1 MKRVLAALVAILTV
15 ATAASAQSG
24 STLSLDEAIG
34 IAIANNL
41 TLQNAAMQV
50 EKAEHDVAIAR
61 TRRMP
66 SFSIE
71 SQASQL
77 LTPVDISFPRGAF
90 GDYPGIGP
98 IPSTDATV
106 TTPRGM
112 SLYLNAQA
120 TQPLSQLFT
129 INLNVRLSETSLA
142 YEREQVRA
150 GRLALVQN
158 VRRQYYAVLETASAL
173 EAVAAKTKLLEEMD
187 RVTATRVAQQVVLKS
202 DRLDVQ
208 TRLAEAELTRLTL
221 RHTLASRKEQFNQL
235 LGRDI
240 RTPFEIA
247 PIPEPSRFE
256 VDREAAQTRA
266 LDARPDIRQAR
277 VRLQQAELAH
287 RVSKAD
293 RIPELALA
301 GSSVMPVNID
311 GAPRNISTV
320 AIQAKW
326 DVFDWGRK
334 GRTVAA
340 KGLEIMQAKNS
351 MFDAEQRAVLEINNE
366 VRRVEAAR
374 AQLRVARLAQE
385 HARENARVRMN
396 QYEVRAALL
405 SDVMLAESNLAESD
419 DQYTRA
425 LLSFWTAL
433 ADLDHALG
441 EE

>member
-1 MKRVLAALVAILTV
+1 
-15 ATAASAQSG
+15 
-24 STLSLDEAIG
+24 
-34 IAIANNL
+34 
-41 TLQNAAMQV
+41 
-50 EKAEHDVAIAR
+50 
-61 TRRMP
+61 
-66 SFSIE
+66 
-71 SQASQL
+71 
-77 LTPVDISFPRGAF
+77 VDISFPRGAF

-158 VRRQYYAVLETASAL
+158 VRRQYYAVLESASAL
-173 EAVAAKTKLLEEMD
+173 EAVAAKTRLLEEMD

-240 RTPFEIA
+240 RTPFEVA

-301 GSSVMPVNID
+301 VSSVMPVNID

-340 KGLEIMQAKNS
+340 KGLEIRQAKNR
-351 MFDAEQRAVLEINNE
+351 MFDAEQKAVLEINNE
-366 VRRVEAAR
+366 FRRVEAAR

-385 HARENARVRMN
+385 HAREDARVRMT

-425 LLSFWTAL
+425 LASFWTAL

>member
-71 SQASQL
+71 TQASQL

-98 IPSTDATV
+98 IPSTDATI
-106 TTPRGM
+106 TTPPGM

-221 RHTLASRKEQFNQL
+221 GHTLATRKEQLNQL

-240 RTPFEIA
+240 RTPFEVA

-256 VDREAAQTRA
+256 VDMAAAQTRA

-301 GSSVMPVNID
+301 VSSLMPVNID

-340 KGLEIMQAKNS
+340 KGLEIRQAKNS
-351 MFDAEQRAVLEINNE
+351 MFDAEQKAVLEINNE
-366 VRRVEAAR
+366 FRRVEAAR
-374 AQLRVARLAQE
+374 AQLRVARLTQE
-385 HARENARVRMN
+385 HARENARVKMN

-419 DQYTRA
+419 DQYQQA

>member
-1 MKRVLAALVAILTV
+1 MTRVLVAFIAILTS
-15 ATAASAQSG
+15 AAASAQTKT
-24 STLSLDEAIG
+24 TLSLDEAIA
-34 IAIANNL
+34 IASANNL
-41 TLQNAAMQV
+41 TLQNAALQV

-61 TRRMP
+61 SRRMP

-77 LTPVDISFPRGAF
+77 LTPVNIMFPRGAF

-98 IPSTDATV
+98 IPSTDATI
-106 TTPRGM
+106 TTPTGM

-120 TQPLSQLFT
+120 TQPISQLFQ
-129 INLNVRLSETSLA
+129 INLNAKLTEATLD
-142 YEREQVRA
+142 YEREQVRSS
-150 GRLALVQN
+150 RMALVQN
-158 VRRQYYAVLETASAL
+158 VKRQYYALLETASAL
-173 EAVAAKTKLLEEMD
+173 EAVAAKTRLLEEMD

-208 TRLAEAELTRLTL
+208 TRLAEVELSRLNL

-240 RTPFEIA
+240 RTAFEID
-247 PIPEPSRFE
+247 PIPEPSRLE
-256 VDREAAQTRA
+256 AGIEAAQSRA

-277 VRLQQAELAH
+277 VRLQQAELAR

-293 RIPELALA
+293 RIPAIALA
-301 GSSVMPVNID
+301 VSSVMPVNID

-326 DVFDWGRK
+326 DPFDWGRK
-334 GRTVAA
+334 SRTIAS
-340 KGLEIMQAKNS
+340 KRIEIAQARNS
-351 MFDAEQRAVLEINNE
+351 VSDVEQKAVVEINHE
-366 VRRVEAAR
+366 FRRVEVAR

-385 HARENARVRMN
+385 RARENARVRVA
-396 QYEVRAALL
+396 QYEVKSALL
-405 SDVMLAESNLAESD
+405 SEVMLAESNLAESD
-419 DQYTRA
+419 DQYHQA

>member
-1 MKRVLAALVAILTV
+1 MTRVLVALMALMTSAA
-15 ATAASAQSG
+15 AASAQTR
-24 STLSLDEAIG
+24 STLSLDEAIA
-34 IAIANNL
+34 IASANNL

-98 IPSTDATV
+98 IPSTDATI

-112 SLYLNAQA
+112 SIYLNAQA
-120 TQPLSQLFT
+120 TQPLSQLFK
-129 INLNVRLSETSLA
+129 INLNVRLSEASLA

-208 TRLAEAELTRLTL
+208 TRLADAELSRLTL
-221 RHTLASRKEQFNQL
+221 GHTLASRKEQLNQL

-240 RTPFEIA
+240 RTPFEVA
-247 PIPEPSRFE
+247 PIPEPSRIE
-256 VDREAAQTRA
+256 TDLQAAQARA

-293 RIPELALA
+293 RIPELALTA
-301 GSSVMPVNID
+301 SSLMPINID
-311 GAPRNISTV
+311 GAPGNISTV

-334 GRTVAA
+334 GRAVAA
-340 KGLEIMQAKNS
+340 KGLEIRQAKNS
-351 MFDAEQRAVLEINNE
+351 MFDAEQKAVLEINNE
-366 VRRVEAAR
+366 FRRVEAAR

-405 SDVMLAESNLAESD
+405 SDVMLAESNLADSD

>member
-1 MKRVLAALVAILTV
+1 MTRVLVALIAILTS
-15 ATAASAQSG
+15 ASAAPAQTRL
-24 STLSLDEAIG
+24 TLSLDEAI
-34 IAIANNL
+34 AIASANNP

-120 TQPLSQLFT
+120 TQPLSQLFK
-129 INLNVRLSETSLA
+129 INLNVRLSESSLA
-142 YEREQVRA
+142 YEREQLRA

-173 EAVAAKTKLLEEMD
+173 DAVAAKTKLLEEMD
-187 RVTATRVAQQVVLKS
+187 RVSATRVAQQVVLKS

-221 RHTLASRKEQFNQL
+221 EHTLASRKEQFNLL
-235 LGRDI
+235 LGRDV
-240 RTPFEIA
+240 RTPFEVSPIA
-247 PIPEPSRFE
+247 EPSRFD
-256 VDREAAQTRA
+256 VDREAAQARA

-301 GSSVMPVNID
+301 VSSLMPVNID
-311 GAPRNISTV
+311 GAPKNISTV

-340 KGLEIMQAKNS
+340 KGLEIRQAKNS
-351 MFDAEQRAVLEINNE
+351 MFDAEQKAVLEINDE
-366 VRRVEAAR
+366 FRRVDAAR

-396 QYEVRAALL
+396 QYELRAALL
-405 SDVMLAESNLAESD
+405 SDVMLAESNLAASD

>member
-1 MKRVLAALVAILTV
+1 MKRVLAALGAILTF

-158 VRRQYYAVLETASAL
+158 VRRQYYAVVETASAL
-173 EAVAAKTKLLEEMD
+173 EAVAAKTRLLEEMD

-240 RTPFEIA
+240 RTPFEVA

-256 VDREAAQTRA
+256 VDMDAAQARA

-301 GSSVMPVNID
+301 VSSVMPVNID
-311 GAPRNISTV
+311 GVPRNISTV

-340 KGLEIMQAKNS
+340 KGLEIRQAKNS
-351 MFDAEQRAVLEINNE
+351 MFDAEQKAVLEINNE

-385 HARENARVRMN
+385 HARENARQDDPVRGPR
-396 QYEVRAALL
+396 RAVVGRDARGI
-405 SDVMLAESNLAESD
+405 EP
-419 DQYTRA
+419 RRI
-425 LLSFWTAL
+425 
-433 ADLDHALG
+433 
-441 EE
+441 

>member
-1 MKRVLAALVAILTV
+1 MERVFVALVAILTF
-15 ATAASAQSG
+15 APAASAQTG
-24 STLSLDEAIG
+24 STLSLDDAIG
-34 IAIANNL
+34 IAIANNP

-71 SQASQL
+71 TQASQL

-98 IPSTDATV
+98 IPSTDATI

-112 SLYLNAQA
+112 SIYLNAQA
-120 TQPLSQLFT
+120 TQPLSQLFK
-129 INLNVRLSETSLA
+129 INLNVRLSESSLA

-173 EAVAAKTKLLEEMD
+173 DAVAAKTKLLEEMD
-187 RVTATRVAQQVVLKS
+187 RVAATRVAQQVVLKS
-202 DRLDVQ
+202 DRIDVQ
-208 TRLAEAELTRLTL
+208 RRLADAELTRLTL
-221 RHTLASRKEQFNQL
+221 GHTLASRKEQFNQL

-240 RTPFEIA
+240 RTPFEVA
-247 PIPEPSRFE
+247 PVPEPSRFE
-256 VDREAAQTRA
+256 ADMEAAQARA

-301 GSSVMPVNID
+301 VSSLMPVNID
-311 GAPRNISTV
+311 GAPGNISTV

-340 KGLEIMQAKNS
+340 KALEIRQAKNS
-351 MFDAEQRAVLEINNE
+351 MFDAEQKAVLEINNE
-366 VRRVEAAR
+366 LRRVEAAR

>member
-158 VRRQYYAVLETASAL
+158 VRRQYYAVLESASAL
-173 EAVAAKTKLLEEMD
+173 EAVAAKTRLLEEMD

-240 RTPFEIA
+240 RTPFEVA

-301 GSSVMPVNID
+301 VSSVMPVNID

-340 KGLEIMQAKNS
+340 KGLEIRQAKNR
-351 MFDAEQRAVLEINNE
+351 MFDAEQKAVLEINNE
-366 VRRVEAAR
+366 FRRVEAAR

-385 HARENARVRMN
+385 HARENARVRMT

-425 LLSFWTAL
+425 LASFWTAL

>member
-120 TQPLSQLFT
+120 TQPLSQLFM

-158 VRRQYYAVLETASAL
+158 VRRQYYAVLESASAL
-173 EAVAAKTKLLEEMD
+173 EAVAAKTRLLEEMD

-240 RTPFEIA
+240 RTPFEVA

-301 GSSVMPVNID
+301 VSSVMPVNID

-340 KGLEIMQAKNS
+340 KGLEIRQAKNR
-351 MFDAEQRAVLEINNE
+351 MFDAEQKAVLEINSE
-366 VRRVEAAR
+366 IRRVEAAR